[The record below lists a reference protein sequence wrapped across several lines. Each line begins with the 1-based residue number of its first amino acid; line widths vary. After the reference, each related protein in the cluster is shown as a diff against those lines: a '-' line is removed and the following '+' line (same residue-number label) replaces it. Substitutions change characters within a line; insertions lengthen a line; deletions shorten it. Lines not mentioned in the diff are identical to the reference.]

1 MPDTP
6 NQPEPLWETELRDA
20 TNDIPDTETTPGS
33 PRERD
38 NLWEI
43 LDWSFWG
50 NGMGD
55 EFREAL
61 ADKMCAVISDEEHA
75 KALELIRGWREL
87 RGEPNGQREYERLRD
102 ENKKL
107 RNEMA
112 VTRTWLQDELSSVRA
127 QLDEAHAENR
137 RLHAQK
143 AMARAEVDELR
154 ARIAEAHKVAD
165 TLHKD
170 HPEIADFLYDAL
182 NGPKPDPAREAALN
196 EMAYESARET
206 TDFAAHWPY
215 ETRDKDSVRYVQC
228 AYDSFPGLEGGRCI
242 SNATDG
248 PYCKPHADAI
258 AEYDAT
264 NRKEK

>member
-6 NQPEPLWETELRDA
+6 NPTEQLWETELRDA
-20 TNDIPDTETTPGS
+20 TNAIPDTEATPTDVDGMEAIRRALIDHTIS
-33 PRERD
+33 LYQALGWPAD
-38 NLWEI
+38 
-43 LDWSFWG
+43 LDP
-50 NGMGD
+50 D
-55 EFREAL
+55 DAL
-61 ADKMCAVISDEEHA
+61 TRAA
-75 KALELIRGWREL
+75 EL
-87 RGEPNGQREYERLRD
+87 RADLDQARAYAKQVVEEAT
-102 ENKKL
+102 
-107 RNEMA
+107 A
-112 VTRTWLQDELSSVRA
+112 VN
-127 QLDEAHAENR
+127 H

-154 ARIAEAHKVAD
+154 ARIAEAHK
-165 TLHKD
+165 
-170 HPEIADFLYDAL
+170 IADRLENGYLLPLSAEALRDAL
-182 NGPKPDPAREAALN
+182 DGPKPDPAREVALD

-206 TDFAAHWPY
+206 TDVADHQFVN
-215 ETRDKDSVRYVQC
+215 TRDKDSVRYVQC